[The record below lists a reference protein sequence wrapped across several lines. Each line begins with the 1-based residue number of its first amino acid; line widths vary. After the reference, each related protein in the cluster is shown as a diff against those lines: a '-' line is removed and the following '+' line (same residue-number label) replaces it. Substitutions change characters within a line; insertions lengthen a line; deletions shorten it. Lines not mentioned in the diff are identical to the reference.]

1 MTLSQLSIGLA
12 VALAVMAASAQHAN
26 PKLVDCAM
34 TPSKFSVVQ
43 PGDGAGGA
51 SNAKSQMAKDR
62 LLSEAAPPREGQSP
76 GVRNA
81 VTESMAAASGDTFR
95 IKSVDHTGLTVSSL
109 EDSLKFWVDVMGF
122 RHLYTW
128 TFETGPFIE
137 QVVGVP
143 GAAMRLAMVEG
154 PGHMIELLEY
164 TSPADR
170 QTYKPRSSDVGSV
183 HIGFYVENMDAL
195 LARIASFGWLPVG
208 NVQTVESGERKG
220 LRLIYV
226 RGPDGITI
234 EFLQLPE
241 DAPK

>member
-1 MTLSQLSIGLA
+1 MTDDFLQIVGRRGCCICRNR
-12 VALAVMAASAQHAN
+12 AAHCSACRT
-26 PKLVDCAM
+26 PKLAGAVIQRSSPLLWRKFE
-34 TPSKFSVVQ
+34 PSSV
-43 PGDGAGGA
+43 
-51 SNAKSQMAKDR
+51 R
-62 LLSEAAPPREGQSP
+62 LQS
-76 GVRNA
+76 VRDA
-81 VTESMAAASGDTFR
+81 FR
-95 IKSVDHTGLTVSSL
+95 IKRVDHTGFTVSSL
-109 EDSLKFWVDVMGF
+109 DDSLKFWVDAMGF
-122 RHLYTW
+122 KHLYTW

-164 TSPADR
+164 TSPDDR

-183 HIGFYVENMDAL
+183 HLAFYVENIDAL

-226 RGPDGITI
+226 RGPDGVTL